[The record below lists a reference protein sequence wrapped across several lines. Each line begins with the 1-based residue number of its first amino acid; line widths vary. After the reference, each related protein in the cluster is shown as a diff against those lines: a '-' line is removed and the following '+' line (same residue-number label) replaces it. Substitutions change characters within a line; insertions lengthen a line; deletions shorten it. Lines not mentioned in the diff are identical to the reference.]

1 MSAEDENVAQAHRD
15 AIEVEKA
22 AVDALRK
29 DGTFE
34 RVRKALIARCVE
46 DEKVRARVA
55 DLVNGSETLRGAS
68 GANLNE
74 RELVDR
80 LREEVEK
87 DVMGA
92 FADRAWMFLAAVVP
106 FFLAAYERRIEV
118 PLTISIRASRDGA
131 GSSLL

>member
-1 MSAEDENVAQAHRD
+1 MSAEDENVAHAHRD

-80 LREEVEK
+80 LREEVEN

-92 FADRAWMFLAAVVP
+92 FADRAWELMTDERGEVGGIISNAVEKE
-106 FFLAAYERRIEV
+106 LGER
-118 PLTISIRASRDGA
+118 
-131 GSSLL
+131 